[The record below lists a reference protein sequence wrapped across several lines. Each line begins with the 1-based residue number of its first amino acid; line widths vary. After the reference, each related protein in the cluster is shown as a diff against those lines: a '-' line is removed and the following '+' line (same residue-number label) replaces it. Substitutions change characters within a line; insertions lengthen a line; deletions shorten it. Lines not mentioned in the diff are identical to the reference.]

1 MIRILQISDIHW
13 KNKLKGNDAYK
24 DIRDGMINDL
34 QCYCDEK
41 NVVFDHVLICGDI
54 AFSGDKKQYKKAKDF
69 ITELCQTI
77 SCKESE
83 VYVIP
88 GNHDKNRDAH
98 PKLLRNAINKILAEE
113 QVGDDLLEDWIQN
126 DFETLKIMYRPFKD
140 YVNFSENYDCVE
152 PLMMRCTDENAA
164 EPYQEDKHSMFWWND
179 ICENLN
185 GYTVRLFGM
194 SSAFNCDRNDWV
206 AIESAEK
213 HKIFLP
219 QLAFHG
225 AANKEGRIN
234 IMMAHH
240 PTNYLVNGENIQE
253 YLDKHYKIQ
262 FFGHVHQAKSNCE
275 NDCVHV
281 FSGALQPDGPVK
293 TQGPYRPV
301 FNMIEIDVEKKD
313 ATKDLVKVNLQVHVW
328 NGKSFQ
334 IDEEESKPYVIE
346 LKHNR
351 WKGGLGFM
359 QTATLPDGITKRDIR
374 RRMIEKPSA
383 KSIIN
388 KMKPGFYDEKTPPY
402 YNITRFMDEIS
413 KENQWVELWNEIK

>member
-1 MIRILQISDIHW
+1 
-13 KNKLKGNDAYK
+13 
-24 DIRDGMINDL
+24 
-34 QCYCDEK
+34 
-41 NVVFDHVLICGDI
+41 
-54 AFSGDKKQYKKAKDF
+54 
-69 ITELCQTI
+69 
-77 SCKESE
+77 
-83 VYVIP
+83 
-88 GNHDKNRDAH
+88 
-98 PKLLRNAINKILAEE
+98 
-113 QVGDDLLEDWIQN
+113 
-126 DFETLKIMYRPFKD
+126 
-140 YVNFSENYDCVE
+140 
-152 PLMMRCTDENAA
+152 MMRCTDENAA
-164 EPYQEDKHSMFWWND
+164 EPYQEDKHNMFWWND
-179 ICENLN
+179 ICEDLN

-194 SSAFNCDRNDWV
+194 SSAFNCDGNDWD

-225 AANKEGRIN
+225 ADNKEGRIN

-313 ATKDLVKVNLQVHVW
+313 ATKDLLKVNLQVHVW

-388 KMKPGFYDEKTPPY
+388 KMKPGFYDENIPPY
-402 YNITRFMDEIS
+402 YNITRFMDEIN
-413 KENQWVELWNEIK
+413 KENKWVELWKEIK